1 MGALLMDI
9 SGTVN
14 LNRQAITSY
23 RNDSSNSTVQQL
35 ATETQKQTQSVDK
48 VVTEQPVQKS
58 TELNKDMINA
68 RVSEHQA
75 LSSGKQVTA
84 DEAVG
89 SLIDVRV

>member
-1 MGALLMDI
+1 MDI

-14 LNRQAITSY
+14 LNNQPVTVH
-23 RNDSSNSTVQQL
+23 RNDPNSSTVANL
-35 ATETQKQTQSVDK
+35 ASENQKQTQSVDQ

-58 TELNKDMINA
+58 TELNKDLVNA
-68 RVSEHQA
+68 RVSEHQVM
-75 LSSGKQVTA
+75 SSGNQLTA